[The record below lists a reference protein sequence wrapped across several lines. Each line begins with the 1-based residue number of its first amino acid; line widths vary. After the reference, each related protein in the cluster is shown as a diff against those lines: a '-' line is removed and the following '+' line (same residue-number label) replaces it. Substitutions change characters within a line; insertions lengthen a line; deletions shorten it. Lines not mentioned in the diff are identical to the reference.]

1 MILVFPQATKKFNKL
16 FSEMIKKSQASLFL
30 DKSLSCYN
38 MKHISKVLI
47 IILENK
53 QIEKFIAKYV
63 SNSNLNNK
71 IEIFVL
77 KKETSGSIC
86 TILMTIP
93 ILKNKSVMISSLD
106 QIIIGKKIDVSD
118 LLNSQNEKIIVP
130 VIKPNNKKLCFILKD
145 DLGNVIELFEKKKI
159 GNEAIVGIYLFKNF
173 SDYLKTCLDL
183 LIKYKGFK
191 NKVFYNSD
199 VINSLMQ
206 NQKVKFPILKLQYF
220 KIKSVKTL
228 KKAL

>member
-1 MILVFPQATKKFNKL
+1 M
-16 FSEMIKKSQASLFL
+16 
-30 DKSLSCYN
+30 
-38 MKHISKVLI
+38 
-47 IILENK
+47 
-53 QIEKFIAKYV
+53 
-63 SNSNLNNK
+63 
-71 IEIFVL
+71 
-77 KKETSGSIC
+77 
-86 TILMTIP
+86 
-93 ILKNKSVMISSLD
+93 
-106 QIIIGKKIDVSD
+106 
-118 LLNSQNEKIIVP
+118 
-130 VIKPNNKKLCFILKD
+130 
-145 DLGNVIELFEKKKI
+145 GNVIELFEKKKI